1 MSVRLKQRQKHP
13 VAIATD
19 FAEDSSHLKGPCGV
33 HVGGDDGDA
42 GVCLFGVAEC
52 ESPLEVHL
60 TETVSV
66 ELRRYN
72 NNQRV

>member
-1 MSVRLKQRQKHP
+1 MSVRPKQGQRHP

-19 FAEDSSHLKGPCGV
+19 FAEDSSHLKGPRGV

-42 GVCLFGVAEC
+42 GVRLLGVAEC

-66 ELRRYN
+66 ERRRCSR
-72 NNQRV
+72 NQ